1 MSDRYQK
8 QSKYKVIIFPF
19 SEWKRQMDEVP
30 RIISVLG
37 SNTDYERLVV
47 NRANKIKTH
56 LELAVKQQ
64 CTEI

>member
-1 MSDRYQK
+1 
-8 QSKYKVIIFPF
+8 
-19 SEWKRQMDEVP
+19 MDEVP

-37 SNTDYERLVV
+37 TITDYERLVV
-47 NRANKIKTH
+47 NGANKIKTH

>member
-1 MSDRYQK
+1 MNTLYQK

-37 SNTDYERLVV
+37 TNTDYERLVV
-47 NRANKIKTH
+47 NGANKIKTH
-56 LELAVKQQ
+56 LDLAVEH
-64 CTEI
+64 EIIEV